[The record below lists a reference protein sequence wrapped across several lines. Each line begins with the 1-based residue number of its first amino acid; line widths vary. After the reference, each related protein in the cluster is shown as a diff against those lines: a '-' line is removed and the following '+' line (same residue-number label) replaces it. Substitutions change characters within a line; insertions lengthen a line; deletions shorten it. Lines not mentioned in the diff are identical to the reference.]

1 MPDKPA
7 PGGGRPRFVVVPQGG
22 RASADGPE
30 ALGYEIEFP
39 LAPGTTTIGS
49 APDQDIVL
57 EDIAPQHA
65 VVEWWPEGD
74 EFVFSPVAPN
84 GSATVDGNIASHG
97 LHHGDRVQL
106 GAWTL
111 VFQRDE
117 EADHVRVGRAR
128 QGGQYAGGGISEAGG
143 HSTETE

>member
-1 MPDKPA
+1 MTDDPP
-7 PGGGRPRFVVVPQGG
+7 PGSGRPRLVVVPDGG
-22 RASADGPE
+22 HASVDGIE
-30 ALGYEIEFP
+30 AHGYEAEFP
-39 LAPGTTTIGS
+39 LELGRTTIGS

-57 EDIAPQHA
+57 EDIAPAHA
-65 VVEWWPEGD
+65 VVEWSREGD
-74 EFVFSPVAPN
+74 EFVFVPATAD

-97 LHHGDRVQL
+97 LHHGDRLQV

-117 EADHVRVGRAR
+117 DSDHIRRDRAR
-128 QGGQYAGGGISEAGG
+128 QGGQYAGGGVSEAGG